1 MGDILRLATQTRAM
15 SSKAVLSLCL
25 SLCLTALVSGD
36 CLTTSGQSCV
46 FPFKYGGVTY
56 NTCTTAGGFAP
67 WCSTQVDS
75 SGVHIAGNYGDCT
88 AECLTTTT
96 TTTTTAAPGSE
107 CVTTGGNVVGAACV
121 FPFSYGGVAFTS
133 CTTSGGFAPWCYTEV
148 NSQGVGV
155 TGKYGDCGTSLA
167 CTGETTTTST
177 TTTST
182 TTAVD
187 VCVASCVDTC
197 SATTTSTT
205 STTTTSTTS
214 TTTTRTTSTT
224 TTTTTTTITFPP
236 RR

>member
-56 NTCTTAGGFAP
+56 NT
-67 WCSTQVDS
+67 
-75 SGVHIAGNYGDCT
+75 
-88 AECLTTTT
+88 TTTT
-96 TTTTTAAPGSE
+96 TVAPGSQ
-107 CVTTGGNVVGAACV
+107 CITTGGNVVGAACV
-121 FPFSYGGVAFTS
+121 FPFTYGGVAFAS

-155 TGKYGDCGTSLA
+155 TGKYGDCGTSSA

-182 TTAVD
+182 TTAAD